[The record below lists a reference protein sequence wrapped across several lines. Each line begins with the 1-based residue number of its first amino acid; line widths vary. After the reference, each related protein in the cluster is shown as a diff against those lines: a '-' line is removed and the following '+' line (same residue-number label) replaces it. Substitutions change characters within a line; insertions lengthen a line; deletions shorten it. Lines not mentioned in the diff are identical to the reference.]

1 MEYFPKNENN
11 NILHSSS
18 FILKNKNLDYSIND
32 ISTENKK
39 NISASDNIER
49 NTNGKNNSLMNK
61 SLFYTYSNMFGY
73 MNYSRPMSTRVNSL
87 LIDFNKEL
95 SKNYSKNK
103 EKDPKLDFNQNQLKN
118 QYSKITHNNYEP
130 LIKKLESIDDERF
143 KKSRFLQFI
152 KDINSNKLIIN
163 EEKNIIENN
172 ANYINDEQ
180 IEENIKDKNELEE
193 LLKEAK
199 KYMNYSRE
207 DLAKNILET
216 IFDNS
221 NIKIK
226 ENKKYLQESYLL
238 LIICYLNENEDLL
251 GITLIIDFFNLIN
264 EENNDNNDIN
274 YKCLNGHKY
283 LEKEYINTINQR
295 NFDIIN
301 KELYDNYISNKIKIH
316 EEIENYI
323 KNKIITNNN
332 ESYNEIFLLLYG
344 LILYLNEKYKESE
357 EIFNQLI
364 ILDTNNYFY
373 YNILGV
379 ICSNEKKYEDSL
391 KYYRKAI
398 EINNEYPKCLINI
411 GVLLSNKG
419 EYEESSK
426 YLISALKIYEDIP
439 ECWNHL
445 LTNIIELDK
454 DDFICEINNRN
465 LKNIEQ
471 IFEKK
476 YLNNI

>member
-1 MEYFPKNENN
+1 MEFFSKNENN

-18 FILKNKNLDYSIND
+18 FILKNKNLEYSIND
-32 ISTENKK
+32 INDINIGKK
-39 NISASDNIER
+39 DIISISSNIIR
-49 NTNGKNNSLMNK
+49 NTNEKNNSLMSKN
-61 SLFYTYSNMFGY
+61 LYFTYSNMFGY
-73 MNYSRPMSTRVNSL
+73 MNYSKPMSTRVNSL

-95 SKNYSKNK
+95 SKNYSQNK
-103 EKDPKLDFNQNQLKN
+103 EKEPTLKN
-118 QYSKITHNNYEP
+118 QYSNINHNNYEP
-130 LIKKLESIDDERF
+130 LIKKLESIEDERF
-143 KKSRFLQFI
+143 KQSRFLQFI

-172 ANYINDEQ
+172 INYINDEQ
-180 IEENIKDKNELEE
+180 NEENSKEKNELEE
-193 LLKEAK
+193 LVNEAK

-226 ENKKYLQESYLL
+226 ENKKYLQESYIL

-251 GITLIIDFFNLIN
+251 GISLIMDFFNLIN

-274 YKCLNGHKY
+274 YKYLHGHKY
-283 LEKEYINTINQR
+283 LEKDYINAINQR
-295 NFDIIN
+295 NFDIID
-301 KELYDNYISNKIKIH
+301 KKLYDNYMSNKIKIH

-323 KNKIITNNN
+323 KNKIITNNS

-364 ILDTNNYFY
+364 ILDNNNYFY

-379 ICSNEKKYEDSL
+379 ICTNEKKYEDSL

-398 EINNEYPKCLINI
+398 EINSEYPKCLINI

-454 DDFICEINNRN
+454 DEFICEINNRN

-471 IFEKK
+471 IFEK
-476 YLNNI
+476 NN